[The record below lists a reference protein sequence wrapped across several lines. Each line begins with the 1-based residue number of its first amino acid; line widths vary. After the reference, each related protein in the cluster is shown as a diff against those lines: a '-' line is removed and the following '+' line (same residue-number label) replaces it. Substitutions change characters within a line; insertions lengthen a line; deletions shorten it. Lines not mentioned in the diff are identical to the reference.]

1 MHYCSLN
8 NYNDLFCQTMVKIRP
23 IIVGVIGMVS
33 GLYLINPGFG
43 IFEFIPDSIPFI
55 GNLDEG
61 AATLLLLSALAY
73 FGVDLQN
80 IFGNKYKN

>member
-1 MHYCSLN
+1 MA
-8 NYNDLFCQTMVKIRP
+8 KIKS
-23 IIVGVIGMVS
+23 IIVGAIGTIS

-43 IFEFIPDSIPFI
+43 IFEFIPDAIPFI

-61 AATLLLLSALAY
+61 LATFFLLSTLAY

-80 IFGNKYKN
+80 IFGTKFKK

>member
-1 MHYCSLN
+1 MA
-8 NYNDLFCQTMVKIRP
+8 KIKS
-23 IIVGVIGMVS
+23 IIVGVIGTIS

-43 IFEFIPDSIPFI
+43 IFEFIPDAIPFI

-61 AATLLLLSALAY
+61 LATFLLLSTLAY